1 MISKVFLLHSKI
13 VIYVY
18 PNSSKQYIMDKNS
31 YLMIASY
38 IKLHIHLLKNKFLAC
53 LADNIP
59 RYW

>member
-1 MISKVFLLHSKI
+1 MF
-13 VIYVY
+13 Y

-38 IKLHIHLLKNKFLAC
+38 IKLHIHILKNKFLAC

-59 RYW
+59 LYW